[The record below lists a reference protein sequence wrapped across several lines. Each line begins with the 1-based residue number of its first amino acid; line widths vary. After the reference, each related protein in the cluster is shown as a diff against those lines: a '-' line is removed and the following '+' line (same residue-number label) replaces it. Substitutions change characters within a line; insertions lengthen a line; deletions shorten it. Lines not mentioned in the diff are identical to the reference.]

1 MNEQRSSAALSET
14 PAPANEAPAPASV
27 NETAPAGTAALSA
40 PLSETSAPSGPARGP
55 LLRAFLRSVLPALLS
70 SVVLGTFSIVDGLFI
85 GNKVFDDG
93 LSAINFAYPLTAFI
107 QAVGFGI
114 GMGGSVCISLARG
127 RGDGAA
133 AARFLFNTYLALLAV
148 SLVLFP
154 SLYFT
159 SPHIL
164 RAFGARGVVLAY
176 AQEYTDVIL
185 YGTLFQV
192 LGQGLVPIV
201 RNFGHNAYTM
211 GSMCAGFGV
220 NIFLDWLFIYVFD
233 MKLAGAA
240 WGTFAAQAVTAAM
253 CAAVL
258 CRRAYRPAFRAGA
271 RELGA
276 LLRVGL
282 SPFGIFF
289 SPNIVLILINKA
301 AELNGGTV
309 AVAAYTA
316 VSYVTFVA
324 MRLIQGVGD
333 GAQPLLSYFEGRGDM
348 CTKHAVLAY
357 GLVSMAVITLPVTLL
372 CIFLRA
378 PLSGLFGLSQEGR
391 ELFSQALL
399 VMILPLA
406 AFGLMRIA
414 MSYFY
419 AQDKNL
425 FSNILVY
432 GEPVIVAAVVFTLP
446 SACGLFG
453 IWLSAPI
460 SQVFLALLALAFLAS
475 MLRRERARRLPPA

>member
-1 MNEQRSSAALSET
+1 MKGQ
-14 PAPANEAPAPASV
+14 
-27 NETAPAGTAALSA
+27 TAPVSPSLSGRA
-40 PLSETSAPSGPARGP
+40 QLV
-55 LLRAFLRSVLPALLS
+55 RAFLRGVLPALLS

-93 LSAINFAYPLTAFI
+93 LSAINFAYPVTAFV
-107 QAVGFGI
+107 QAAGFGI
-114 GMGGSVCISLARG
+114 GMGGSVCVSLARG
-127 RGDGAA
+127 RGDEASVK
-133 AARFLFNTYLALLAV
+133 RYLFNTYLALLAA
-148 SLVLFP
+148 SLILFP

-159 SPHIL
+159 SPYIL
-164 RAFGARGVVLAY
+164 RAFGAEGVVLAY
-176 AQEYTDVIL
+176 AQEYIDVIL

-192 LGQGLVPIV
+192 LGQGLVPIA

-258 CRRAYRPAFRAGA
+258 CKRAYRPAFRVGA
-271 RELGA
+271 RELGR
-276 LLRVGL
+276 LLRVGF

-324 MRLIQGVGD
+324 MRFLQGVGD
-333 GAQPLLSYFEGRGDM
+333 GAQPLLSSYEGRGDRRA
-348 CTKHAVLAY
+348 KHAVLVC
-357 GLVSMAVITLPVTLL
+357 GLAATAVITLPVTLL
-372 CIFLRA
+372 CIFLRV

-391 ELFSQALL
+391 ALFSDALL
-399 VMILPLA
+399 IMILPLA
-406 AFGLMRIA
+406 AFGLMRIS

-419 AQDKNL
+419 ARDKNL
-425 FSNILVY
+425 FANILVY
-432 GEPVIVAAVVFTLP
+432 GEPVIVAATVFTLP
-446 SACGLFG
+446 SACGLTG

-460 SQVFLALLALAFLAS
+460 SQVLLALLALVFLVIT
-475 MLRRERARRLPPA
+475 LRRERAAHIAPRA

>member
-1 MNEQRSSAALSET
+1 MTPMNEENTRPQAAQEQ
-14 PAPANEAPAPASV
+14 PEAQAPAAAEAAPAAEQTA
-27 NETAPAGTAALSA
+27 ETAEPKPEKTDKADKT
-40 PLSETSAPSGPARGP
+40 EKEKK
-55 LLRAFLRSVLPALLS
+55 
-70 SVVLGTFSIVDGLFI
+70 DW
-85 GNKVFDDG
+85 
-93 LSAINFAYPLTAFI
+93 
-107 QAVGFGI
+107 FGKK
-114 GMGGSVCISLARG
+114 
-127 RGDGAA
+127 
-133 AARFLFNTYLALLAV
+133 N
-148 SLVLFP
+148 
-154 SLYFT
+154 
-159 SPHIL
+159 
-164 RAFGARGVVLAY
+164 
-176 AQEYTDVIL
+176 
-185 YGTLFQV
+185 
-192 LGQGLVPIV
+192 
-201 RNFGHNAYTM
+201 
-211 GSMCAGFGV
+211 
-220 NIFLDWLFIYVFD
+220 
-233 MKLAGAA
+233 
-240 WGTFAAQAVTAAM
+240 
-253 CAAVL
+253 
-258 CRRAYRPAFRAGA
+258 
-271 RELGA
+271 RELESLKA
-276 LLRVGL
+276 KLETAE
-282 SPFGIFF
+282 
-289 SPNIVLILINKA
+289 NKA

-348 CTKHAVLAY
+348 RTKHAVLAY
-357 GLVSMAVITLPVTLL
+357 GLVSTAVITLPVTLL

-391 ELFSQALL
+391 DLFSQALL

-446 SACGLFG
+446 SACGLSG